1 MNRLILELE
10 KTVFSIKSIS
20 ETISL
25 LDSVAQSKVD
35 SLNNF
40 TCAINLMSSLLYDS
54 CKQLEELWQEMR
66 LLNTNNKTSKGGDA
80 A

>member
-25 LDSVAQSKVD
+25 LDSVAQSGMD
-35 SLNNF
+35 SLDNF

-54 CKQLEELWQEMR
+54 CKKLDELWQEMH
-66 LLNTNNKTSKGGDA
+66 LLNKTSKGGDA